1 MTGIYNDITETIGKT
16 PLIRLNRLSKDS
28 HAEILVK
35 LEFFNPTGSLKD
47 RIGLAMIQSA
57 RETGQVDQD
66 TIIVEPTSGNTGFA
80 LACVCAAQGL
90 RLILTM
96 PESMPPERRKMFQLM
111 GADLRLTPAG
121 LGMKG
126 AIDQAHALLQQEKN
140 SFMPN
145 QFSNP
150 VNPQVHADT
159 TAKEILEDTGGHLDL
174 LVAGV
179 STGGTLTGIAQEL
192 RKTLPNLHIVAVE
205 PENSPVL
212 SGGMP
217 GHHAIQG
224 IGAGFIPPVL
234 DTSLIDTVARID
246 DRHAIETARACA

>member
-1 MTGIYNDITETIGKT
+1 
-16 PLIRLNRLSKDS
+16 
-28 HAEILVK
+28 
-35 LEFFNPTGSLKD
+35 
-47 RIGLAMIQSA
+47 
-57 RETGQVDQD
+57 
-66 TIIVEPTSGNTGFA
+66 
-80 LACVCAAQGL
+80 
-90 RLILTM
+90 
-96 PESMPPERRKMFQLM
+96 
-111 GADLRLTPAG
+111 
-121 LGMKG
+121 MKG

-179 STGGTLTGIAQEL
+179 GTGGTLTGIAQEL

-246 DRHAIETARACA
+246 DRHAIETARACAQKEGIACGISSGAVLASALMWGKKEKFKNKRIVAVLPDFAERYISSDLFEEI